1 MGRCMGE
8 KKMPACVPKGFYIP
22 LRKYLILSG
31 LSPCACQVQLRDMC
45 STRPIWTLRPGHLHP
60 HVCGTCV
67 SLGAGGYLISSI
79 CPDSSHVVLAR
90 AGGSCAF
97 YRRVNER
104 YNLFFYL
111 LISEV
116 QVGHRRARR
125 WWRRWISKRLNRP
138 REISTISAPG
148 ARART
153 RSCSISS

>member
-8 KKMPACVPKGFYIP
+8 KKCP
-22 LRKYLILSG
+22 LAFQQASITPLSKYLILSG
-31 LSPCACQVQLRDMC
+31 LSPFACQMQLRDMC

-60 HVCGTCV
+60 NVFGTCV
-67 SLGAGGYLISSI
+67 SLGVGGYLISSI

-116 QVGHRRARR
+116 QVGHRQRVGG
-125 WWRRWISKRLNRP
+125 
-138 REISTISAPG
+138 G
-148 ARART
+148 AAGCQRG
-153 RSCSISS
+153 